1 MDSVQTLLP
10 LTIAL
15 ILLECG
21 THGGQRESVL
31 SVYHMRPRIELRL
44 SGLAV
49 STFNH
54 GVISPDTV
62 LSKPDF
68 QVLPSPTC

>member
-1 MDSVQTLLP
+1 MFDSLERRLNSWEPFSSHHV
-10 LTIAL
+10 
-15 ILLECG
+15 ILG
-21 THGGQRESVL
+21 
-31 SVYHMRPRIELRL
+31 IELRL

-54 GVISPDTV
+54 SVISPDTV

>member
-1 MDSVQTLLP
+1 MCMDEEQAAGVEAKRPLLSGSFFFHSV
-10 LTIAL
+10 
-15 ILLECG
+15 G
-21 THGGQRESVL
+21 SWVK
-31 SVYHMRPRIELRL
+31 LRL